1 MNEKRKVEG
10 RDVNFVQVDGRRKGR
25 PRDGRRKGR
34 PRDGRKDLYIESHLL
49 YILGSLVT
57 FLTTH
62 IFPISFSG
70 FHAQRL

>member
-25 PRDGRRKGR
+25 PRDGR
-34 PRDGRKDLYIESHLL
+34 KDLYIESHLL
-49 YILGSLVT
+49 YISGSLVT